1 MNIEI
6 RKLTPELLN
15 DYLHFFE
22 TEAHADNEDEDRCYC
37 VCWCSA
43 DHRAGTD
50 FSSPEKRRALA
61 VQYINDD
68 IIKGY
73 LAYHE
78 GKVVGWCNANEKSK
92 CLHCIS
98 WLHFMTQVNDIESS
112 PDEKVK
118 SVYCFTI
125 APQYKRKGIATQ
137 LLKRVCEDAPN
148 EGFSIVE
155 AYPNKEFINVFRD
168 FMGPAD
174 MYKRNGFTIFAE
186 FGNIMVVRKVL
197 KHAGALNDAYCA
209 GELKN
214 AYNAGELN
222 DAYYTGELKNFL
234 DKDGRLKSYPAKQR
248 LKTIALFYLA
258 SKFEKDKKYLEKE
271 INEILKNWHTFED
284 WAMLRRDLFD
294 KRFLGRDPKGKEY
307 WLEEKQPTF
316 ASFGL
321 EK

>member
-6 RKLTPELLN
+6 RKLTPDLLN

-22 TEAHADNEDEDRCYC
+22 TDAHADNEDEDRCYC

-43 DHRAGTD
+43 DHRAKID

-78 GKVVGWCNANEKSK
+78 GKVVGWCNANEKTK
-92 CLHCIS
+92 CLRCIG
-98 WLHFMTQVNDIESS
+98 WLRFMTHVNDTKSS
-112 PDEKVK
+112 QDEKVK
-118 SVYCFTI
+118 SIYCFTI

-137 LLKRVCEDAPN
+137 LLKRVCEDAAN
-148 EGFSIVE
+148 EGFDVVE
-155 AYPNKEFINVFRD
+155 AYPNKVFINVFRD

-174 MYKRNGFTIFAE
+174 MYKRNGFAVFAE
-186 FGNIMVVRKVL
+186 SGNNLVVRKALEQV
-197 KHAGALNDAYCA
+197 GALNDVCYA
-209 GELKN
+209 GDLN
-214 AYNAGELN
+214 DAQNTGELN
-222 DAYYTGELKNFL
+222 DAYYTVELKNFL
-234 DKDGRLKSYPAKQR
+234 DKDGRIKSYPAKQR

-258 SKFEKDKKYLEKE
+258 SKFEKDKKYTEKE
-271 INEILKNWHTFED
+271 INEILKDWHTFDD
-284 WAMLRRDLFD
+284 WAMLRRDLYD
-294 KRFLGRDPKGKEY
+294 KRFLGRDLKGKEY
-307 WLEEKQPTF
+307 WLEEKQPTL

-321 EK
+321 E